1 MRKALIAAATVIA
14 AAVLAVVGI
23 LLPAA
28 ASAAAPP
35 RVIQMNYYVYGEG
48 PSPHASLVADIR
60 RADSVGFSTVFKGKH
75 ASAPGRFD
83 DGTRSCHCWEVRRHH
98 SRGSAKVYKLYK
110 LIRRSLRRR
119 GSASVRIRARNG
131 SGVDRVKFKIRVSD
145 CEKDPPLWLLNCE
158 IPR

>member
-1 MRKALIAAATVIA
+1 MGRRPIPVALAAMLAAA
-14 AAVLAVVGI
+14 I

-35 RVIQMNYYVYGEG
+35 RVVQLNYFVRDDGNL
-48 PSPHASLVADIR
+48 PHTRLAANVR

-83 DGTRSCHCWEVRRHH
+83 DNISGHPWVVQHQ
-98 SRGSAKVYKLYK
+98 SRGGKVYK
-110 LIRRSLRRR
+110 LIRRSLHRR

-131 SGVDRVKFKIRVSD
+131 SGVDRVKLKIRVSD
-145 CEKDPPLWLLNCE
+145 CTKDPPFYPLDCT
-158 IPR
+158 IHR